1 MTNPMACSVSILQS
15 AEEKTEAP
23 HPKIPLQEFY
33 SSCKYSPI
41 HIKIDFLANIQNVD
55 I

>member
-41 HIKIDFLANIQNVD
+41 DFLANIQNVD